1 MYKITVD
8 KDCTEYYYK
17 NVQST
22 KKGVIKGGRKR
33 YRLLDEEGKVAIVK
47 KDKDRYIGLDELAQ
61 HIAMN
66 IVDDYQS
73 ILDGDKKIEDTNI
86 ELSVKVLTAIFP
98 VIKTC

>member
-1 MYKITVD
+1 M
-8 KDCTEYYYK
+8 EE
-17 NVQST
+17 
-22 KKGVIKGGRKR
+22 KR
-33 YRLLDEEGKVAIVK
+33 YRILDEEGKAAIVK
-47 KDKDRYIGLDELAQ
+47 KDKDRHIGLDELAQ

-86 ELSVKVLTAIFP
+86 ELSVKVLTAISP

>member
-1 MYKITVD
+1 MEV
-8 KDCTEYYYK
+8 
-17 NVQST
+17 
-22 KKGVIKGGRKR
+22 KR
-33 YRLLDEEGKVAIVK
+33 YRLLDEEGKAVILK

-86 ELSVKVLTAIFP
+86 ELSVKVLTAISP
-98 VIKTC
+98 VIKTY

>member
-1 MYKITVD
+1 M
-8 KDCTEYYYK
+8 E
-17 NVQST
+17 
-22 KKGVIKGGRKR
+22 GKR
-33 YRLLDEEGKVAIVK
+33 YRLLDEEGKAVIVK

-61 HIAMN
+61 HISMD

-86 ELSVKVLTAIFP
+86 ELSIKVLTAISP

>member
-1 MYKITVD
+1 M
-8 KDCTEYYYK
+8 E
-17 NVQST
+17 
-22 KKGVIKGGRKR
+22 GKR
-33 YRLLDEEGKVAIVK
+33 YRLLDEEGKATIVK

-86 ELSVKVLTAIFP
+86 ELSVKVLTAISP

>member
-1 MYKITVD
+1 M
-8 KDCTEYYYK
+8 E
-17 NVQST
+17 
-22 KKGVIKGGRKR
+22 GKR
-33 YRLLDEEGKVAIVK
+33 YRLLDEEGKAVIVK

-86 ELSVKVLTAIFP
+86 ELSVKVLTAISP
-98 VIKTC
+98 VIKTYQKCFMLRNGFSATSTLDN

>member
-1 MYKITVD
+1 M
-8 KDCTEYYYK
+8 EE
-17 NVQST
+17 
-22 KKGVIKGGRKR
+22 KR

-47 KDKDRYIGLDELAQ
+47 KDRDRYIGLDELAQ

-66 IVDDYQS
+66 SVDDYQS

>member
-1 MYKITVD
+1 M
-8 KDCTEYYYK
+8 EE
-17 NVQST
+17 
-22 KKGVIKGGRKR
+22 KR
-33 YRLLDEEGKVAIVK
+33 YRILDKEGKVVIVK

-86 ELSVKVLTAIFP
+86 ELSAKVLTAVSP
-98 VIKTC
+98 VIKTY

>member
-1 MYKITVD
+1 M
-8 KDCTEYYYK
+8 EE
-17 NVQST
+17 
-22 KKGVIKGGRKR
+22 KR

-47 KDKDRYIGLDELAQ
+47 QDKDRYIGLDELAQ

>member
-1 MYKITVD
+1 MK
-8 KDCTEYYYK
+8 E
-17 NVQST
+17 
-22 KKGVIKGGRKR
+22 KR
-33 YRLLDEEGKVAIVK
+33 YRHLDEEGKAVIVK

-86 ELSVKVLTAIFP
+86 ELSVKVLTAISPF
-98 VIKTC
+98 IKTY

>member
-1 MYKITVD
+1 M
-8 KDCTEYYYK
+8 EE
-17 NVQST
+17 
-22 KKGVIKGGRKR
+22 KR
-33 YRLLDEEGKVAIVK
+33 YRLLDEEGKAVIVK
-47 KDKDRYIGLDELAQ
+47 KDKDRYIGLDELVQ

-86 ELSVKVLTAIFP
+86 ELSVKVLTAISP

>member
-1 MYKITVD
+1 M
-8 KDCTEYYYK
+8 EE
-17 NVQST
+17 
-22 KKGVIKGGRKR
+22 KR
-33 YRLLDEEGKVAIVK
+33 YRILDEEGKVVIVK

-86 ELSVKVLTAIFP
+86 ELSVKVLTAVSP
-98 VIKTC
+98 VIKTY

>member
-1 MYKITVD
+1 M
-8 KDCTEYYYK
+8 EE
-17 NVQST
+17 
-22 KKGVIKGGRKR
+22 KR
-33 YRLLDEEGKVAIVK
+33 YRLLDEEGKAAIVK

>member
-1 MYKITVD
+1 M
-8 KDCTEYYYK
+8 EE
-17 NVQST
+17 
-22 KKGVIKGGRKR
+22 KR

-73 ILDGDKKIEDTNI
+73 ILGGDKKIEDTNI